1 MGKKIVVALG
11 GNAILQP
18 GQEGTFENQLENVRT
33 TAKILA
39 KLIQE
44 GHQLVITHGNGPQ
57 VGNILRQNEEAA
69 NVIPQQPLDA
79 LSGQSQGF
87 IGYMMVQSIVSELNL
102 LQLDIPVVNILTR
115 TEVSKE
121 DPDFKDPSK
130 PIGGFFTKEEAEK
143 LISEKGWN
151 MKEDANRGY
160 RRVVP
165 SPKPIKIHEA
175 QTIKKLVDQ
184 GTIVVASGGGGIPVV
199 TNEDGTVK
207 GIEAVIDKDRS
218 GVRLAKEVEADLFMI
233 LTDVENVYVN
243 YGKPDQKALRQISL
257 EEIEKYAEEGHFSKG
272 SMAPKVESAI
282 EFAQDGK
289 TAIICS
295 LVKVE
300 GALQGESGTIISR

>member
-18 GQEGTFENQLENVRT
+18 GQDGTFENQLANVRT
-33 TAKILA
+33 TAKFLA
-39 KLIQE
+39 KLIKE

-69 NVIPQQPLDA
+69 HVIPQQPLDA
-79 LSGQSQGF
+79 LSGQSQGY
-87 IGYMMVQSIVSELNL
+87 IGYMMVQCLVSELNAL
-102 LQLDIPVVNILTR
+102 GLDIPVVNILTH
-115 TEVSKE
+115 TEVSKD
-121 DPDFKDPSK
+121 DPDFLDPTK
-130 PIGGFFTKEEAEK
+130 PIGGFFTEEKARK
-143 LISEKGWN
+143 LMAEKGWN

-175 QTIKKLVDQ
+175 ETIKTLADQ
-184 GTIVVASGGGGIPVV
+184 GTVIVASGGGGIPVV
-199 TNEDGTVK
+199 TNEDGTIE

-218 GVRLAKEVEADLFMI
+218 GVRLAQEVEADLFMI

-243 YGKPDQKALRQISL
+243 YGTPDQKALHHISL
-257 EEIEKYAEEGHFSKG
+257 EEIEIYMEEGHFKAG
-272 SMAPKVESAI
+272 SMGPKVESAI
-282 EFAQDGK
+282 EFAKNDK

-295 LVKVE
+295 LEKVDE
-300 GALQGESGTIISR
+300 ALRGESGTIITK